1 MADIEG
7 ALRFYLGLASLGA
20 MAIVSFLIVF
30 VSLRGIKRSWQQAV
44 TESKQFADRK
54 SLTLDEFYAQFYA
67 DENMPRT
74 AVLETVSRFAAAAHV
89 SAQILKPDDTFQTV
103 GAQQRHAEDCERFVV
118 DTAMLL
124 RAAEERYGI
133 TLFSGQ
139 LITLDDYIRVN
150 VLAARLTSKTTAVAK
165 TSS

>member
-1 MADIEG
+1 MPNFEG
-7 ALRFYLGLASLGA
+7 DLGFYIGLASLGA
-20 MAIVSFLIVF
+20 MAIVSFLVVF
-30 VSLRGIKRSWQQAV
+30 VSLRGIKRSWQEAMA
-44 TESKQFADRK
+44 ESKQFADREP
-54 SLTLDEFYAQFYA
+54 LTLDEFYEQFYA

-74 AVLETVSRFAAAAHV
+74 PVLETVSRFAAAAHV
-89 SAQILKPDDTFQTV
+89 SADYLKPDDTFQTV
-103 GAQQRHAEDCERFVV
+103 GAQQRHADDCERFIV

-150 VLAARLTSKTTAVAK
+150 VLAARLTSKTAAAAK